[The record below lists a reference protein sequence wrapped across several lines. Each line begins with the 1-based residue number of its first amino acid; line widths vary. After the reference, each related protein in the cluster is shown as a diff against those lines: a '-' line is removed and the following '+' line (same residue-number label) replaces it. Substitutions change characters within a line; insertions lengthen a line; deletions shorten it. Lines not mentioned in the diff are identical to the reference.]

1 VIRVNLLGVER
12 QKVKKASAFDPAA
25 RVTLACSL
33 VLVAAVGGIGWWYWS
48 LGQQAVRL
56 DMERATAQR
65 EQARLRTLLAEVQE
79 FEDRRSQLQQRVA
92 LIEQLRSGQNV
103 PVQLLDHVSRSLP
116 EMLWL
121 TSFKTDGPA
130 VTIEGRSTTLIGVS
144 DFVGNLGATP
154 LLQKPIQ
161 IVDSQVEVQK
171 ATNGQ
176 PEVEVIH
183 FTVKAQVA
191 PVEKPPTAA
200 AGRGGRG
207 GGGRIARGR
216 AQGAGA

>member
-1 VIRVNLLGVER
+1 MIRVNLLGVER

-25 RVTLACSL
+25 RVTVACSL
-33 VLVAAVGGIGWWYWS
+33 VLVTAVGGIGWWYWS
-48 LGQQAVRL
+48 LGQAAARL
-56 DMERATAQR
+56 DVERAAAQR

-79 FEDRRSQLQQRVA
+79 FEARRSQLQQRVA

-171 ATNGQ
+171 AANGQ

-191 PVEKPPTAA
+191 PVEKPQTAD

-207 GGGRIARGR
+207 GGRSARGR